1 MKDVY
6 EKNHSASDTLGTCL
20 FSSLKSSTPP
30 GEGTKR
36 GHRSPSTIPYE
47 HNSLL
52 AESAKGSEW
61 PQLPSPSDD
70 LHSPPPALIAAL
82 SLSLVTM
89 GLLVVSSAPY
99 GGIVGEL

>member
-1 MKDVY
+1 MEDVY
-6 EKNHSASDTLGTCL
+6 EKNHSASDTLRTRL

-36 GHRSPSTIPYE
+36 GCRSPSVIPYE

-52 AESAKGSEW
+52 AESAKGSAW
-61 PQLPSPSDD
+61 PRLPSPSDNW
-70 LHSPPPALIAAL
+70 HSPPPALIAAL

-89 GLLVVSSAPY
+89 GLPVVSSALE
-99 GGIVGEL
+99 GSIVGEL